1 MLAEAKAEKRGDIY
15 QIPIDGIGLNLYVT
29 INDKAIMLTNSAA
42 NAQKFVD
49 GGYSKS
55 MDGIASKVK
64 KGQYFYADL
73 NLSHYPVN
81 VTSLIPDNVSTLLIN
96 SLDYTEAIVDSK
108 YKSEWSIYL
117 ADKTENSLLALL
129 HFVDNNFM
137 LLTDLAEDLNDA
149 LGNNDSYYTDTT
161 EVGYVDE
168 DMVDTVEVEEYY
180 AY

>member
-1 MLAEAKAEKRGDIY
+1 M
-15 QIPIDGIGLNLYVT
+15 
-29 INDKAIMLTNSAA
+29 
-42 NAQKFVD
+42 
-49 GGYSKS
+49 
-55 MDGIASKVK
+55 
-64 KGQYFYADL
+64 
-73 NLSHYPVN
+73 
-81 VTSLIPDNVSTLLIN
+81 
-96 SLDYTEAIVDSK
+96 
-108 YKSEWSIYL
+108 
-117 ADKTENSLLALL
+117 L